1 MTKENNRNGV
11 DMTVD
16 AMYRVIVDS
25 LSTHV
30 AVLDEQGII
39 VETNRAWQEFAR
51 NNGMP
56 EPVDCVGLNYLA
68 TCEAGT
74 CDENESQLISRAI
87 RQVIAGEIEEFLTQ
101 YPCHSPQEKRWYSL
115 RVVPYRDREAKR
127 VIVTHENITPI
138 MRAQEKLRQQE
149 KELQHKT
156 DKLEEINIALK
167 VLLEQR
173 QRDREQME
181 ERIVANIRELAVPS
195 LEKLE
200 HSPLDQRQRTLVD
213 IIRTHLNEVVSPFLN
228 RLSTINL
235 LLTPQEIEVATLV
248 RQGKSSQEIA
258 DVLAVSL
265 ATISFHRKKLRR
277 KLGLSK
283 RGINLRTYLLSLR

>member
-1 MTKENNRNGV
+1 MAT
-11 DMTVD
+11 D

-30 AVLDEQGII
+30 AVLDENGII

-51 NNGMP
+51 ANGMP
-56 EPVDCVGLNYLA
+56 EPVDCVGCNYLHI
-68 TCEAGT
+68 CESGS
-74 CDENESQLISRAI
+74 CDDNEGRLISRAI
-87 RQVIAGEIEEFLTQ
+87 RQVIAGKIEEFLTQ
-101 YPCHSPQEKRWYSL
+101 YPCHSPTEQRWYSL
-115 RVVPYRDREAKR
+115 RVVPYRDRTARR
-127 VIVTHENITPI
+127 VIVTHENVTPI
-138 MRAQEKLRQQE
+138 MLAQEKLRRQE
-149 KELQHKT
+149 KELQQKT
-156 DKLEEINIALK
+156 DKLEETNIALK

-195 LEKLE
+195 LEKLQQ
-200 HSPLDQRQRTLVD
+200 SSLNQRQRTLVD
-213 IIRTHLNEVVSPFLN
+213 IVLTHLSDVVSPFLH

-258 DVLAVSL
+258 DVLGVSL
-265 ATISFHRKKLRR
+265 ATISFHRKMLRR

-283 RGINLRTYLLSLR
+283 KGINLRTYLLSLR

>member
-1 MTKENNRNGV
+1 MAA
-11 DMTVD
+11 D

-30 AVLDEQGII
+30 AVLDENGVI

-51 NNGMP
+51 ANGMP
-56 EPVDCVGLNYLA
+56 EPVDCIGYNYLNI
-68 TCEAGT
+68 CESGS
-74 CDENESQLISRAI
+74 CDDNEGRLISRAI

-101 YPCHSPQEKRWYSL
+101 YPCHSPTEHRWYGL
-115 RVVPYRDREAKR
+115 RVVPYRDRQTRR

-138 MRAQEKLRQQE
+138 MLAQEQLRRQE
-149 KELQHKT
+149 KELQQKT
-156 DKLEEINIALK
+156 EKLEETNIALK

-195 LEKLE
+195 LEKLQQ
-200 HSPLDQRQRTLVD
+200 SSLNQRQQTLVD
-213 IIRTHLNEVVSPFLN
+213 IVRIHLDDVVSPFLN
-228 RLSTINL
+228 RLSTVNL

-258 DVLAVSL
+258 DVLGISL
-265 ATISFHRKKLRR
+265 ATISFHRKRLRH

-283 RGINLRTYLLSLR
+283 KGINLRTYLLSLR

>member
-1 MTKENNRNGV
+1 MNKENSEREATPV
-11 DMTVD
+11 AD
-16 AMYRVIVDS
+16 AMYRVIVNS

-30 AVLDEQGII
+30 AVLDENGVI
-39 VETNRAWQEFAR
+39 VETNRAWQEFAQK
-51 NNGMP
+51 NGMP

-74 CDENESQLISRAI
+74 CDEGESGLISRAI
-87 RQVIAGEIEEFLTQ
+87 RQVIAGEITEFLTQ

-115 RVVPYRDREAKR
+115 RVVPYRDSGKRR

-138 MRAQEKLRQQE
+138 MLAQEKLRQQE

-156 DKLEEINIALK
+156 EKLEETNIALK

-181 ERIVANIRELAVPS
+181 ERIVANIRELAVPALERLQQSS
-195 LEKLE
+195 LTE
-200 HSPLDQRQRTLVD
+200 RQLTLVD
-213 IIRTHLNEVVSPFLN
+213 IIASHLNEVVSPFLN

-235 LLTPQEIEVATLV
+235 LLTPQEIEVGTLV

-258 DVLAVSL
+258 DVLGVSL

-283 RGINLRTYLLSLR
+283 RGVNLRTYLLSLR

>member
-1 MTKENNRNGV
+1 MA
-11 DMTVD
+11 VD

-30 AVLDEQGII
+30 AVLDVNGVI

-51 NNGMP
+51 KNGMP
-56 EPVDCVGLNYLA
+56 EPVDCVGVNYLA
-68 TCEAGT
+68 TCEVGT
-74 CDENESQLISRAI
+74 CDEGESHLISRAI

-101 YPCHSPQEKRWYSL
+101 YSCHSPREKRWYSL
-115 RVVPYRDREAKR
+115 RVVPYRDSQAKR
-127 VIVTHENITPI
+127 VIVTHEDITPI
-138 MRAQEKLRQQE
+138 MLAQEKLRLQE
-149 KELQHKT
+149 KELHHKT
-156 DKLEEINIALK
+156 EKLEETNIALK

-181 ERIVANIRELAVPS
+181 ERIVANIRELAVPA
-195 LEKLE
+195 LEKLQQ
-200 HSPLDQRQRTLVD
+200 SSLNQRQLTLVD
-213 IIRTHLNEVVSPFLN
+213 IIHNHLNEVVSPFLN

-235 LLTPQEIEVATLV
+235 LLTPQEIEVAALV

-258 DVLAVSL
+258 DVLGVSL
-265 ATISFHRKKLRR
+265 ATISFHRKKLRG

-283 RGINLRTYLLSLR
+283 KRVNLRTYLLSLQ

>member
-1 MTKENNRNGV
+1 MAT
-11 DMTVD
+11 DT
-16 AMYRVIVDS
+16 MYRVIVDS

-30 AVLDEQGII
+30 AVLDENGVI

-51 NNGMP
+51 ANGMP
-56 EPVDCVGLNYLA
+56 EPVDCVGFNYLHI
-68 TCEAGT
+68 CETGS
-74 CDENESQLISRAI
+74 CDDEGQLTSQAI

-101 YPCHSPQEKRWYSL
+101 YSCHSPTEQRWYSL
-115 RVVPYRDREAKR
+115 RVVPYRDRQARR
-127 VIVTHENITPI
+127 VIVTHENVTPI
-138 MRAQEKLRQQE
+138 MLAQEKLRRQE
-149 KELQHKT
+149 KELQQKT
-156 DKLEEINIALK
+156 EKLEETNIALK

-181 ERIVANIRELAVPS
+181 ERIVANIRQLAVPS
-195 LEKLE
+195 LEKLQQ
-200 HSPLDQRQRTLVD
+200 SALNQRQRTLVD
-213 IIRTHLNEVVSPFLN
+213 IALTHLGDVVSPFLH

-258 DVLAVSL
+258 DVLGVSL
-265 ATISFHRKKLRR
+265 ATISFHRKRLRR

-283 RGINLRTYLLSLR
+283 KGVNLRTYLLSLR

>member
-1 MTKENNRNGV
+1 MAA
-11 DMTVD
+11 D

-30 AVLDEQGII
+30 AVLDENGVI

-51 NNGMP
+51 ANGMP
-56 EPVDCVGLNYLA
+56 EPVDCVGYNYLNI
-68 TCEAGT
+68 
-74 CDENESQLISRAI
+74 CDSGSCDDNEGRLISRAI

-101 YPCHSPQEKRWYSL
+101 YPCHSPTEHRWYSL
-115 RVVPYRDREAKR
+115 RVVPYRDRQTRR

-138 MRAQEKLRQQE
+138 MLAQEQLRRQE
-149 KELQHKT
+149 KELQQKT
-156 DKLEEINIALK
+156 EKLEETNIALK

-195 LEKLE
+195 LEKLQQ
-200 HSPLDQRQRTLVD
+200 SSLNQRQQTLVD
-213 IIRTHLNEVVSPFLN
+213 IVRIHLDDVVSPFLN
-228 RLSTINL
+228 RLSTVNL

-258 DVLAVSL
+258 DVLGISL
-265 ATISFHRKKLRR
+265 ATISFHRKRLRH

-283 RGINLRTYLLSLR
+283 KGINLRTYLLSLC

>member
-1 MTKENNRNGV
+1 MAA
-11 DMTVD
+11 D

-30 AVLDEQGII
+30 AVLDENGVI

-51 NNGMP
+51 ANGMP
-56 EPVDCVGLNYLA
+56 EPVDCIGYNYLNI
-68 TCEAGT
+68 CESGS
-74 CDENESQLISRAI
+74 CDDNEGRLISRAI

-101 YPCHSPQEKRWYSL
+101 YPCHSPTEKRWYSL
-115 RVVPYRDREAKR
+115 RVVPYRDRLTRR

-138 MRAQEKLRQQE
+138 MLAQEQLRRQE
-149 KELQHKT
+149 KELQQKT
-156 DKLEEINIALK
+156 EKLEETNIALK

-195 LEKLE
+195 LEKLQQ
-200 HSPLDQRQRTLVD
+200 SSLNQRQQTLVD
-213 IIRTHLNEVVSPFLN
+213 IVRIHLDDVVSPFLN
-228 RLSTINL
+228 RLSTVNL

-258 DVLAVSL
+258 DVLGISL
-265 ATISFHRKKLRR
+265 ATISFHRKRLRH

-283 RGINLRTYLLSLR
+283 KGINLRTYLLSLR